1 MKFIQPEDFSQ
12 RRRIAMNKL
21 QSLKWNEEEFWA
33 DSLSTFQPTYT
44 LTDYSTSSSNR
55 QTYRQTSGLSLKL
68 TRIYPPRRQGISIEM
83 REKRVFCISRRS
95 YILYLTHSSLIKSVT
110 AKTHWLSDVAFW
122 KLSVSWRDVIP
133 KINFL
138 DILLSTI
145 SSTFFLFLFV
155 RRSYYIADART
166 HEMRFQSRLLY
177 YQCSS
182 MSLSC
187 LSECEGVGE
196 GTSVQG
202 M

>member
-1 MKFIQPEDFSQ
+1 MKW
-12 RRRIAMNKL
+12 RRI
-21 QSLKWNEEEFWA
+21 
-33 DSLSTFQPTYT
+33 LSRLIVNFPAY
-44 LTDYSTSSSNR
+44 LHVNWLACLTSSSNR

-83 REKRVFCISRRS
+83 REKRVFCISRRAH
-95 YILYLTHSSLIKSVT
+95 ILYLTHSSLIKSVT

-155 RRSYYIADART
+155 RRPYYIADART
-166 HEMRFQSRLLY
+166 HEMRFQSFGLRLDFFIINVHR
-177 YQCSS
+177 CH
-182 MSLSC
+182 
-187 LSECEGVGE
+187 
-196 GTSVQG
+196 
-202 M
+202 